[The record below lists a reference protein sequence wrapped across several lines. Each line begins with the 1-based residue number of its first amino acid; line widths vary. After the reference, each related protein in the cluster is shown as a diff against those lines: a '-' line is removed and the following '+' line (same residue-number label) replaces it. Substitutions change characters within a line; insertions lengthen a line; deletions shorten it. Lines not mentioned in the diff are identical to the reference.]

1 MLRSPGLIRLLSS
14 VMVLGLLSACG
25 SGGDN
30 APALA
35 SIEVTPNTAGG
46 AAGTSTQ
53 LAATGI
59 YSDGSHKT
67 ITSQVAWSSSN
78 TAIAT
83 ISSGGL
89 ASAVAPGSATLSAAL
104 QGVTGTASF
113 AVTGAFL
120 VSIEVSTTKP
130 TIAKGLTA
138 QFVATGIFSDNSK
151 HDLTTQVSW
160 SATSSAVASVNST
173 GLVTG
178 AGIGSTMISASSGAS
193 TGTATLAVTP
203 AILIS
208 IVLSPAAPSI
218 AKGVVQQFTAT
229 GVFSDQSLEDLTD
242 QVTWSSSNGAAATV
256 GNGEAATVGGA
267 AVTAGVAKTAG
278 VGSTTIVATLG
289 SVSGNTLLTVTPATL
304 VSIQVTPPNPSI
316 AKGLKQQFA
325 ATGIYTDQTTHDLTA
340 TATWSSG
347 ATTIATISNATGTSG
362 LASAV
367 GMGSTNV
374 KASLGAVS
382 GSAQFTV
389 TPAVLVSIQVTP
401 VNPTVPKGLTTQLT
415 ANGIYTDQSMQ
426 NLTAVASWLP
436 ADATVATVSNGPGQE
451 GIATA
456 VGLSTTSTSTT
467 ITATYNG
474 VSGTTELT
482 VGPAA
487 LESIAVSPSP
497 ASTPS
502 GTTQQF
508 TATGTF
514 SDKTTQTLT
523 STVTWSSSD
532 LTVATFSASGP
543 HGLATALLT
552 GTATTSNITA
562 SSNGVTSPPVV
573 LSVTPAVLVSIAIT
587 PVSPQVPN
595 GLTQQ
600 FSAMGTFTG
609 NLTRDITSQ
618 VSWISSDPTVA
629 TFSTT
634 QLGLATALK
643 TGSATAAS
651 ITASM
656 NGIVSNQATLTIT
669 AATLSYILV
678 TPDPASVPNGESIQF
693 TATGYFSD
701 TTHHDITN
709 QSTFASSDTTVATF
723 STTNPATN
731 PASGLATALLTGTA
745 TTTQITATSGGKT
758 SAPVTLTVTAAVL
771 KALAICPA
779 NGSSPPSCPASSP
792 VTLVG
797 VGVPQQYQA
806 VGTYTAGPARDE
818 TANPKLT
825 WSTTD
830 PSGATVTSISGG
842 GLVTLQ
848 SPSPLSTAASPAPLA
863 SSVGASLGGFS
874 ASSSLTVD
882 ASFSTGTSETIYAL
896 LSTSSTAKNGT
907 SYQCSGCHTAGP
919 GAIFYV
925 AGGTTTAIDSTLG
938 KVQGLGAKMGISG
951 NFYQAACV
959 ASPDPVTSTNPNGMP
974 LFAGSSFCTI
984 LEEWIAEG
992 GTN

>member
-1 MLRSPGLIRLLSS
+1 MVRFTGLIRLLSS

-25 SGGDN
+25 SGSGSDN

-53 LAATGI
+53 MTATGI

-67 ITSQVAWSSSN
+67 ITSQVTWSSSN

-83 ISSGGL
+83 ISSAGL
-89 ASAVAPGSATLSAAL
+89 ATALAPGSATLSAAL
-104 QGVTGTASF
+104 QGVTGTAGF

-120 VSIEVSTTKP
+120 VSIEVSTAKP
-130 TIAKGLTA
+130 TIAKGLTS

-160 SATSSAVASVNST
+160 SAASSAVASVNST

-178 AGIGSTMISASSGAS
+178 AGVGSATISASSGTS
-193 TGTATLAVTP
+193 TGSATLAVTP
-203 AILIS
+203 AILVS

-218 AKGVVQQFTAT
+218 AKGVDEQFTAT
-229 GVFSDQSLEDLTD
+229 GVFSDQSLENLTD
-242 QVTWSSSNGAAATV
+242 QVTWSSSNGAAATIS
-256 GNGEAATVGGA
+256 NGEVATVGSASGT
-267 AVTAGVAKTAG
+267 VGVVKTAG
-278 VGSTTIVATLG
+278 VGSTTISATLG
-289 SVSGNTLLTVTPATL
+289 GVSANVLLTVTPATL

-316 AKGLKQQFA
+316 AKGLTQQFA
-325 ATGIYTDQTTHDLTA
+325 ATGIYTDQTTQDLTA

-347 ATTIATISNATGTSG
+347 ATNIVTISNATGSSG
-362 LASAV
+362 LASAAGV
-367 GMGSTNV
+367 GSTNV

-389 TPAVLVSIQVTP
+389 TPAELVRIQVTP

-426 NLTAVASWLP
+426 NLTAVATWLP
-436 ADATVATVSNGPGQE
+436 ADGTVATVSNGPGQE

-456 VGLSTTSTSTT
+456 VGHSTTSTSTS
-467 ITATYNG
+467 ITATYGG
-474 VSGTTELT
+474 VAGTTTLT
-482 VGPAA
+482 VAPAV

-508 TATGTF
+508 AATGTF

-543 HGLATALLT
+543 PGLASALLT

-562 SSNGVTSPPVV
+562 SLNGVTSPPVV

-595 GLTQQ
+595 GRTQQ
-600 FSAMGTFTG
+600 FTAIGTFTG
-609 NLTRDITSQ
+609 DSTRDITSQ
-618 VSWISSDPTVA
+618 VAWISSDHTVA

-678 TPDPASVPNGESIQF
+678 TPDPASIPNGESIQF

-701 TTHHDITN
+701 LTHQDITN

-723 STTNPATN
+723 STMN
-731 PASGLATALLTGTA
+731 PASGIATALLTGTA

-779 NGSSPPSCPASSP
+779 NGSSPPSCPASSS

-797 VGVPQQYQA
+797 VGAQQQYLA
-806 VGTYTAGPARDE
+806 VGTYSAGPPQDE
-818 TANPKLT
+818 TANQKLT

-830 PSGATVTSISGG
+830 PSGATVTAISAG
-842 GLVTLQ
+842 GLVTAQ
-848 SPSPLSTAASPAPLA
+848 SPSPLSTGSTPAPLP
-863 SSVGASLGGFS
+863 STVGASLDGFS
-874 ASSSLTVD
+874 ASASLTVD
-882 ASFSTGTSETIYAL
+882 AAFDTGTSDTIYAL
-896 LSTSSTAKNGT
+896 LSTSFTIAGT
-907 SYQCSGCHTAGP
+907 SYSCAGCHSAPTPGSTAN
-919 GAIFYV
+919 FY
-925 AGGTTTAIDSTLG
+925 ATGGTASADASDTLANLQTIG
-938 KVQGLGAKMGISG
+938 SNGTGETLYK
-951 NFYQAACV
+951 NTCV
-959 ASPDPVTSTNPNGMP
+959 VNTTNPPTTPPSGMP
-974 LFAGSSFCTI
+974 SFEGTTLCTI
-984 LEEWIAEG
+984 LEEWVVEG